1 MKEARA
7 KEYADHFEHMESTL
21 KVLPEWPSDEVKR
34 EADIQS
40 IRACVDESLNLARM
54 ILKDLGHELAEDE
67 QNLVTLQDELIIT
80 DAMMDRMRVA
90 ITFRDQLL
98 AGPTELDGVI
108 LMEKIEH
115 VKFTLLELMD
125 LFKEVIEDYLAD

>member
-21 KVLPEWPSDEVKR
+21 KGLPEWPSDETKR
-34 EADIQS
+34 AADLQNIH
-40 IRACVDESLNLARM
+40 ACVDESLNLARM

-67 QNLVTLQDELIIT
+67 QNLVTLQDELILT
-80 DAMMDRMRVA
+80 DAMVDRMRAA
-90 ITFRDQLL
+90 IAFRDQLL
-98 AGPTELDGVI
+98 SGSIDLDGVM

-115 VKFTLLELMD
+115 VKLTLLELMD

>member
-1 MKEARA
+1 
-7 KEYADHFEHMESTL
+7 
-21 KVLPEWPSDEVKR
+21 
-34 EADIQS
+34 
-40 IRACVDESLNLARM
+40 M

>member
-21 KVLPEWPSDEVKR
+21 KELPEWPSDETR
-34 EADIQS
+34 RQADIQS
-40 IRACVDESLNLARM
+40 IHACVDESLNLARM

-80 DAMMDRMRVA
+80 DSMMDRMRA
-90 ITFRDQLL
+90 TIAFRDQLL
-98 AGPTELDGVI
+98 SSSAEFDGVI

-115 VKFTLLELMD
+115 VKFTLLELME

>member
-1 MKEARA
+1 
-7 KEYADHFEHMESTL
+7 
-21 KVLPEWPSDEVKR
+21 
-34 EADIQS
+34 
-40 IRACVDESLNLARM
+40 VDESLNLARM

-80 DAMMDRMRVA
+80 DSMMDRMRA
-90 ITFRDQLL
+90 TIAFRDQLL
-98 AGPTELDGVI
+98 SSSAEFDGVI

-115 VKFTLLELMD
+115 VKFTLLELME

>member
-80 DAMMDRMRVA
+80 DAMMDRMSLA
-90 ITFRDQLL
+90 IAFRDQLL
-98 AGPTELDGVI
+98 AAPTELDGVI

-115 VKFTLLELMD
+115 VKFTLLELME